1 VCFNKKEAV
10 TINSKNKIVA
20 KGVKRN
26 NIYELLAS
34 MTQVDVGPSR
44 LWHEWFGHL
53 SMQTLTV
60 MQKSSIVVDLLPI
73 SNSIE
78 LCEACMK
85 GKQNRQPF
93 LQESSSRVEAP
104 L

>member
-1 VCFNKKEAV
+1 MFPLKGVGTISFKMKKGSMSKLIDGLWVPDLAINQLYVVAIIDQNLQVCFNKMEAI

-44 LWHEWFGHL
+44 LWHE
-53 SMQTLTV
+53 
-60 MQKSSIVVDLLPI
+60 
-73 SNSIE
+73 
-78 LCEACMK
+78 
-85 GKQNRQPF
+85 
-93 LQESSSRVEAP
+93 
-104 L
+104 